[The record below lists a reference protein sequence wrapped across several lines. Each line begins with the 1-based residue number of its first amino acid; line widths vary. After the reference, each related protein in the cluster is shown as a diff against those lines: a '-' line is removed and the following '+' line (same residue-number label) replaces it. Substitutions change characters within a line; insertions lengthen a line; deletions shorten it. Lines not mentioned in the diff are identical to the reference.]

1 MTEIMNNGPVQ
12 TGFTVYKDFFSY
24 SGGVYT
30 QTSNTVS
37 GGHAVEIVGWGKEN
51 GKYYW
56 IVKNSWGTGWGNK
69 GFFNIYVDQA
79 GISNS
84 V

>member
-1 MTEIMNNGPVQ
+1 M
-12 TGFTVYKDFFSY
+12 
-24 SGGVYT
+24 
-30 QTSNTVS
+30 
-37 GGHAVEIVGWGKEN
+37 GWGKEN

-56 IVKNSWGTGWGNK
+56 IVKNSWGTGWGNE